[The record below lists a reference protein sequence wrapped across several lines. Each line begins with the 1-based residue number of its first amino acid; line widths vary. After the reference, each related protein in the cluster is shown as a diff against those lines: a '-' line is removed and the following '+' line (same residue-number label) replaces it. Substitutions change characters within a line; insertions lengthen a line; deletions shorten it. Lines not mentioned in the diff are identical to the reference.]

1 MRTDDTD
8 TAGRVQMTLRVERD
22 LLDAIDDLAREE
34 RVDRAELA
42 RRFLADGLARERVDV
57 AVADYSAGRR
67 SAWAAA
73 EKAGVSLYEML
84 DHIAEVGV
92 PYRIDPEVLSRFT
105 GPGSDDDPGPTSA
118 PIRALSETQDV
129 EALRAAFRPD
139 RVRLLLVGESSPA
152 GATHFYLANSILFR
166 ATRDAIARGLGVATP
181 PSGEAFLDW
190 FRELGGWLVDVADQP
205 VNKLPDADRTE
216 AVDAGVA
223 RLAGVLADTRPT
235 RLVVVLRRI
244 AGAVRAASGIAGY
257 DETSIDVVPFPV
269 RQWRPVYV
277 DQLAEI
283 ARQTFVGSGVRSTA
297 GHAAREQPATY
308 ASAGEERAD
317 TLHVAIADVLEE
329 HPGVWMRAS
338 AIAREI
344 AERDLWRRPSDG
356 AHPPGSQISARVRRY
371 PELFQTSDL
380 GIRLRMLGHPRV
392 D

>member
-22 LLDAIDDLAREE
+22 LLEAIDNLAREE
-34 RVDRAELA
+34 RIDRAELA

-57 AVADYSAGRR
+57 AIADYAAGRR

-73 EKAGVSLYEML
+73 EKAGISLYEML
-84 DHIAEVGV
+84 DRIGESGV
-92 PYRIDPEVLSRFT
+92 LYRIDPVVLSHFT
-105 GPGSDDDPGPTSA
+105 GSGRDDPGSTSTPA
-118 PIRALSETQDV
+118 RALREAQDI
-129 EALRAAFRPD
+129 EARRAALRPD
-139 RVRLLLVGESSPA
+139 PVRLLLVGESSPA
-152 GATHFYLANSILFR
+152 GGTHFYLANSVLFR

-205 VNKLPDADRTE
+205 VNKLPDAVRTE
-216 AVDAGVA
+216 AVDAGVT
-223 RLAGVLADTRPT
+223 RLAAVLADTRPT
-235 RLVVVLRRI
+235 HLVVVLRRI
-244 AGAVRAASGIAGY
+244 AAAVRAAAGIAGY
-257 DETSIDVVPFPV
+257 DEASIDVVPFPV

-283 ARQTFVGSGVRSTA
+283 ARQTFVGSGVRSTLW
-297 GHAAREQPATY
+297 HAAREQPATY
-308 ASAGEERAD
+308 ASADRERAD
-317 TLHVAIADVLEE
+317 TLHVAIADVLSA
-329 HPGVWMRAS
+329 HPGVWLRAS

-344 AERDLWRRPSDG
+344 AARDLWRRPGDG

-371 PELFQTSDL
+371 PDLFQTSDL
-380 GIRLRMLGHPRV
+380 GIRLRTHGAPQV